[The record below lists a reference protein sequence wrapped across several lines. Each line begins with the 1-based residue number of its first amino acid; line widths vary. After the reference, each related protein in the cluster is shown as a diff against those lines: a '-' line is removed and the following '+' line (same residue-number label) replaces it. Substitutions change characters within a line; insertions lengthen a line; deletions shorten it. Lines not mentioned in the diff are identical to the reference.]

1 MKLSRAVAL
10 RLTNI
15 LREKKMSLYKLEKIV
30 AMPHNTMK
38 TIMAERNSGVNLK
51 TVALIVRGLDMSLSE
66 FFNDPIFDNMNLD
79 ID

>member
-15 LREKKMSLYKLEKIV
+15 LREKKMSLYKLEKII

-38 TIMAERNSGVNLK
+38 TIMEERNSGVNLR

-66 FFNDPIFDNMNLD
+66 FFADPIFDNMNLD

>member
-15 LREKKMSLYKLEKIV
+15 LREKKMSLYKLEKII

-38 TIMAERNSGVNLK
+38 TIMGERNSGVNLR
-51 TVALIVRGLDMSLSE
+51 TVALIVRGLDMSLSK
-66 FFNDPIFDNMNLD
+66 FFDDPIFDNMNLD
-79 ID
+79 IE

>member
-15 LREKKMSLYKLEKIV
+15 LREKKMSLYKLEKII

-38 TIMAERNSGVNLK
+38 TIMGERNSGVNLR

-66 FFNDPIFDNMNLD
+66 FFADPIFDNMNLN

>member
-15 LREKKMSLYKLEKIV
+15 LREKKMSLYKLEKII

-38 TIMAERNSGVNLK
+38 TIMGERNSGVNLR

-66 FFNDPIFDNMNLD
+66 FFDDPIFDNMNLD
-79 ID
+79 IE